1 MAFEYVPGV
10 NTYTTNTTG
19 TGTPGGSGN
28 TGNNSGSSGTLGNQF
43 LTDLVENLNTDPRGY
58 TGSRSQA
65 DNTGNVVLTPAEELR
80 NIVNQRSTL
89 ANQAGI
95 PKYLTNKFKH
105 LFPQGDVPYADM
117 TGQQRAIAD
126 FYAGSTPNAYQQAI
140 QNFMD
145 ASPENMDIYKKSG
158 LKGAGLN
165 AFMTTVPEALA
176 ERSLLGQG
184 LKAFT
189 GLAENVFDKLGTAYS
204 AGKEKVGNMM
214 DAGADIFSPDTLGKP
229 GDDFLNMSQAEY
241 DAYRKNKLAQLP
253 KKNQSAP
260 GSNPLAGILSLNTST
275 DTVGNNFL
283 ADMLANMNLNTSTG
297 TSNAEVVS
305 PTVEQSNKKRD
316 SKLDYKAPFFDLA
329 YTLSPTVGDFRENL
343 AGTEPYEQ
351 PVLDFAMGRAPEIY
365 KTALETFKNKYPN
378 QSPLDYVGM
387 LDRLQSTPNF
397 PRTLMFNEN
406 FLPSAQTPVQFN
418 NGGLASLNNRDYGM
432 LMNASNFGF

>member
-1 MAFEYVPGV
+1 MAVGD
-10 NTYTTNTTG
+10 NQMG
-19 TGTPGGSGN
+19 PGGPAGDQYEDTKMDPVVIKPFGGGYTGSGSQAGN
-28 TGNNSGSSGTLGNQF
+28 TGNN
-43 LTDLVENLNTDPRGY
+43 
-58 TGSRSQA
+58 
-65 DNTGNVVLTPAEELR
+65 VLTPAEELK
-80 NIVNQRSTL
+80 NIVNQKSIL
-89 ANQAGI
+89 SNQAGL
-95 PKYLTNKFKH
+95 PKYLTNKFKY
-105 LFPQGDVPYADM
+105 LFPKEDISYADM

-145 ASPENMDIYKKSG
+145 ASPENMEAYKSSG

-189 GLAENVFDKLGTAYS
+189 GLADNVFDKLGTAYS
-204 AGKEKVGNMM
+204 AGKEKVGDMM
-214 DAGADIFSPDTLGKP
+214 DAGADIFSP

-329 YTLSPTVGDFRENL
+329 YTLSPTVKDFRENL

-351 PVLDFAMGRAPEIY
+351 PVLDFAMERAPEIY

-387 LDRLQSTPNF
+387 LDRLQSTPDF
-397 PRTLMFNEN
+397 PRTMVFNEN
-406 FLPSAQTPVQFN
+406 FLPSAQTPLQFN
-418 NGGLASLNNRDYGM
+418 NGGLASLDNRDYGM

>member
-1 MAFEYVPGV
+1 MAFTYVPGV

-19 TGTPGGSGN
+19 TGKPGGSGNTGN
-28 TGNNSGSSGTLGNQF
+28 TGNNSGSSGTVGNQF
-43 LTDLVENLNTDPRGY
+43 LTDLVENLNTAPGGY

-65 DNTGNVVLTPAEELR
+65 NPGNNVLTPAEELK

-105 LFPQGDVPYADM
+105 LFPQGNVPYADM

-145 ASPENMDIYKKSG
+145 ASPENMEAYKSSG

-176 ERSLLGQG
+176 ERSMLGQG

-189 GLAENVFDKLGTAYS
+189 GLADNVFDKLGTAYS
-204 AGKEKVGNMM
+204 AGKEKVGDMM

-229 GDDFLNMSQAEY
+229 GDDFLNMSQEEY

-253 KKNQSAP
+253 KDSKSDSSIYDYGNIPNPMMSRRQPFP
-260 GSNPLAGILSLNTST
+260 GFRDGIPSLLNTST
-275 DTVGNNFL
+275 DTAGIERLFKLPPGSGTGFNIFDLSQIPPQSTGQTGNYLVRDPSIRTPFINNQL
-283 ADMLANMNLNTSTG
+283 TGMNLN
-297 TSNAEVVS
+297 
-305 PTVEQSNKKRD
+305 Q
-316 SKLDYKAPFFDLA
+316 
-329 YTLSPTVGDFRENL
+329 
-343 AGTEPYEQ
+343 
-351 PVLDFAMGRAPEIY
+351 
-365 KTALETFKNKYPN
+365 
-378 QSPLDYVGM
+378 
-387 LDRLQSTPNF
+387 
-397 PRTLMFNEN
+397 
-406 FLPSAQTPVQFN
+406 
-418 NGGLASLNNRDYGM
+418 GGLASLDNANYQR

>member
-1 MAFEYVPGV
+1 
-10 NTYTTNTTG
+10 
-19 TGTPGGSGN
+19 
-28 TGNNSGSSGTLGNQF
+28 
-43 LTDLVENLNTDPRGY
+43 
-58 TGSRSQA
+58 
-65 DNTGNVVLTPAEELR
+65 
-80 NIVNQRSTL
+80 
-89 ANQAGI
+89 
-95 PKYLTNKFKH
+95 
-105 LFPQGDVPYADM
+105 
-117 TGQQRAIAD
+117 D

-145 ASPENMDIYKKSG
+145 ASPENMEAYKSSG

-176 ERSLLGQG
+176 ERSLVGQG

-189 GLAENVFDKLGTAYS
+189 GLADNVFDKLGTAYS
-204 AGKEKVGNMM
+204 AGKEKVGDMM
-214 DAGADIFSPDTLGKP
+214 DAGADIFSP

-329 YTLSPTVGDFRENL
+329 YTLSPTVKDFRENL
-343 AGTEPYEQ
+343 
-351 PVLDFAMGRAPEIY
+351 
-365 KTALETFKNKYPN
+365 
-378 QSPLDYVGM
+378 
-387 LDRLQSTPNF
+387 
-397 PRTLMFNEN
+397 
-406 FLPSAQTPVQFN
+406 
-418 NGGLASLNNRDYGM
+418 
-432 LMNASNFGF
+432 